1 MADEKKVRFIN
12 DDYFQDANGVP
23 VVVGSKCRRCGKV
36 FFPKKKLCTSCLKE
50 EMEVVPLSKKG
61 KLLLYSVALRSHIG
75 LDIPLINAFVGLPE
89 KVVLFTIVTGC
100 EDPGKLRTG
109 LEMEMVTDK
118 LKTDELGYEVL
129 TYKFR
134 PVWPR

>member
-1 MADEKKVRFIN
+1 MTDKRKTRFIN
-12 DDYFQDANGVP
+12 DDYFQDSHGVP
-23 VVVGSKCRRCGKV
+23 AVVGSKCRQCGKV

-50 EMEVVPLSKKG
+50 EVEVVPLSKKG

-75 LDIPLINAFVGLPE
+75 LDIPLINAFVVLPE
-89 KVVLFTIVTGC
+89 KVALFTIVTGC

-109 LEMEMVTDK
+109 LEMEMVIDK

-134 PVWPR
+134 PVWSR